1 MFKVLAFLI
10 EVVNWIRIVLS
21 PTLIGGIIGVL
32 IYSSNENT
40 TGLFIGGTF
49 CLAGFVVGII
59 WATKVWKRKGTT
71 QFMSR
76 IHASPD
82 IDEATKPKDSDK

>member
-1 MFKVLAFLI
+1 MFKFLAFLI
-10 EVVNWIRIVLS
+10 EVFNWIRIVLS
-21 PTLIGGIIGVL
+21 PTLIGCIIGVL
-32 IYSSNENT
+32 IYSSNEHT
-40 TGLFIGGTF
+40 TGLIIGGTF

-59 WATKVWKRKGTT
+59 WATKIWKRKGTT

-76 IHASPD
+76 IYASPD